1 MKQEIIKMT
10 MKLIERC
17 AYPEKDEIPNQEMN
31 LVSMTIIESLGGVLS
46 IDATALRATMGNSI
60 IAK

>member
-17 AYPEKDEIPNQEMN
+17 AYPEEDEIPNQEMK

-46 IDATALRATMGNSI
+46 FDATALRATMGNSI